1 MYKGFIKSSK
11 RGFTL
16 IELLVV
22 IAIIGILASIV
33 LVSLNSARGK
43 ARDARRIEELGS
55 MSKDI
60 SIQDTG
66 TNVVLQT
73 CTATTGVI
81 ASSCSGPGTANLNA
95 FTDPGGVATACTAK
109 NASAACNYTI
119 WPSAGSAA
127 QPGTENYAI
136 CTYFETG
143 IGAGGPGMYGVSYA
157 SSTPQSCASL

>member
-43 ARDARRIEELGS
+43 ARDARRVEELGS

-60 SIQDTG
+60 AIQDTG
-66 TNVVLQT
+66 SNVALTGCTVSGVLAST
-73 CTATTGVI
+73 CT
-81 ASSCSGPGTANLNA
+81 GPGTANLTG
-95 FTDPGGVATACTAK
+95 FTDPGTAPATACATK
-109 NASAACNYTI
+109 SSGTQCGYTMFTPVGGAA
-119 WPSAGSAA
+119 AL
-127 QPGTENYAI
+127 GTENYAI

-143 IGAGGPGMYGVSYA
+143 LNGAAAGMFGVSYA